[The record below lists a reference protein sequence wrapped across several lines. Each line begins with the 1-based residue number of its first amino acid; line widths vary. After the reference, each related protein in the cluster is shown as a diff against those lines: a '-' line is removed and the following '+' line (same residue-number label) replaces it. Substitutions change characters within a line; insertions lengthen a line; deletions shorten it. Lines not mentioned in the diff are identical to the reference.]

1 MLNPSN
7 LDIPSKDQL
16 KRLQDRLSDFKES
29 NEQQYLDEFLKV
41 HELILFLP
49 SLRETQPQLVEF
61 LTNDFMPSL
70 AKALIMARSFKNKEA
85 LEISNRLLEAM
96 VMFGNMTLEED
107 NAKTLEMLKFVL
119 DSSRTYYK
127 LNDQEENTL
136 FSVIL
141 QKNKKYIKILGG
153 FWRCLVGFFK
163 GILGGVGREKIK
175 FLHGIHDILAQP
187 YEFGLIFR
195 CLIDSFKK

>member
-153 FWRCLVGFFK
+153 FGDVSLVF
-163 GILGGVGREKIK
+163 
-175 FLHGIHDILAQP
+175 
-187 YEFGLIFR
+187 
-195 CLIDSFKK
+195 